1 MAKLIEFASTSQLD
15 EQLAK
20 QVVMR
25 LQDAIEKRGKASL
38 VVSGGRTP
46 KGLFQILSQQKLD
59 WSKVYITLADERW
72 VDATDDASNERTV
85 RESLLQH
92 EAAKATFIGLKNQH
106 DTPFAGEAELENALQ
121 AIPLPFDV
129 VILGMGDDGHT
140 ASFFPGAAKLKD
152 ALDLNSTRRCLG
164 ITPLTAP
171 HDRMTLTL
179 ATLLNSAHIYVHIT
193 GAGKHN
199 VYEQAMMGDD
209 IYQMPIRSV
218 IKQTNVPV
226 DIFWA
231 K

>member
-1 MAKLIEFASTSQLD
+1 MAKLIEFTSTSQLD

-20 QVVMR
+20 QVVTR
-25 LQDAIEKRGKASL
+25 LREAIEKRGKASL

-59 WSKVYITLADERW
+59 WDNVYITLADERW
-72 VDATDDASNERTV
+72 VEPNDDASNERTV

-92 EAAKATFIGLKNQH
+92 DAANAHFIGLKNH
-106 DTPFAGEAELENALQ
+106 HETPFMGEAELEKALQ
-121 AIPLPFDV
+121 ILPLPFDV

-140 ASFFPGAAKLKD
+140 ASFFPGAEKLKA
-152 ALDLNSTRRCLG
+152 ALDLNSKRLCLG

-171 HDRMTLTL
+171 HNRMTLTL
-179 ATLLNSAHIYVHIT
+179 ATLLNSEHIFVHIT
-193 GAGKHN
+193 GEGKHK
-199 VYEQAMMGDD
+199 VYEQAMTGDD

-218 IKQTNVPV
+218 LKQTNVPV
-226 DIFWA
+226 DIYWS